1 MSTTTTQKGTLVEVM
16 EKFHFKG
23 EAKPRMALVTW
34 RIGDGERRAVS
45 VRELDSKPAA
55 EPAPR
60 GCGHDG
66 DPNRV
71 CSDCGW

>member
-1 MSTTTTQKGTLVEVM
+1 MTQSKGQLVEVL
-16 EKFHFKG
+16 EKFHFAG
-23 EAKPRMALVTW
+23 EPKPRLAYVTW
-34 RIGDGERRAVS
+34 RVGDGERRAVS
-45 VRELDSKPAA
+45 VRDEYSKPAA
-55 EPAPR
+55 PK